1 MRYLNKFFFSFPS
14 PTGESTLEVESE
26 PSKRSV
32 PLCMQPC
39 YSSSIRGG
47 TIFLPITKKNGMKLL
62 KDVGSLLYDYV
73 GVAVYY
79 NWYIFNK
86 NYIYYELIK
95 CHTTHNG

>member
-1 MRYLNKFFFSFPS
+1 MNRVRDLYLYACSHATQAQYAGERY
-14 PTGESTLEVESE
+14 
-26 PSKRSV
+26 
-32 PLCMQPC
+32 
-39 YSSSIRGG
+39 
-47 TIFLPITKKNGMKLL
+47 FLPITKKNGMKLL